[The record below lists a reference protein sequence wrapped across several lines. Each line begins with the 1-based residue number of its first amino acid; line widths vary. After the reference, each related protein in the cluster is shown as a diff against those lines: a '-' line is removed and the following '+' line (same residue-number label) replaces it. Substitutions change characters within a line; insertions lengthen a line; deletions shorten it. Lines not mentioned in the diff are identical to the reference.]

1 MSPKVFFSPLF
12 KGALKK
18 RKWYVLI
25 FLNIQILKKEHAF
38 MFIKAC
44 DLKLYQNK
52 GVMIF
57 ILSIINDYV
66 RPDCNNAHGF

>member
-1 MSPKVFFSPLF
+1 MFQF
-12 KGALKK
+12 
-18 RKWYVLI
+18 
-25 FLNIQILKKEHAF
+25 FLNIQIFKKEHSF

-66 RPDCNNAHGF
+66 RLDCNNAHGF